1 MLLGVGVLIIRFRSR
16 RPEVGGQRS
25 EDQNY
30 SRPCVGWDEPQSSRR
45 TRRPRRVSRMCVGGF
60 DGALRCVWSDVKPIR
75 LLGQPPLF
83 TNFRSCSAKLQ
94 QAFRGLVARSFSE
107 RLEDWGGGPEISP
120 NTESQRKGTFAE
132 AARYVITRPQLP
144 RFISSVNISEKA
156 AALKPLPSPF
166 YYAVTSNYA
175 YGRTANGA
183 VQCRIFRIDPPRW
196 RIFLSV
202 GKRLKKNDSM
212 ALTWPQA
219 MSLSNGEAREGEC
232 PHEPCCMSRTPR
244 QDRGARLNG
253 DRAIR
258 ERRRHVNTE
267 SQQKGT
273 FAEAARYVVMQ
284 PWRFKKWHYAS
295 YSVGCHCTIQ
305 QTPWPLRS
313 NRFRLHSIMP

>member
-1 MLLGVGVLIIRFRSR
+1 MPLLQWLKSVPFRSCCFFMLLGAGVLTIRFRSR

-183 VQCRIFRIDPPRW
+183 VQCRI
-196 RIFLSV
+196 
-202 GKRLKKNDSM
+202 
-212 ALTWPQA
+212 
-219 MSLSNGEAREGEC
+219 SL
-232 PHEPCCMSRTPR
+232 H
-244 QDRGARLNG
+244 
-253 DRAIR
+253 
-258 ERRRHVNTE
+258 
-267 SQQKGT
+267 
-273 FAEAARYVVMQ
+273 
-284 PWRFKKWHYAS
+284 
-295 YSVGCHCTIQ
+295 
-305 QTPWPLRS
+305 
-313 NRFRLHSIMP
+313 